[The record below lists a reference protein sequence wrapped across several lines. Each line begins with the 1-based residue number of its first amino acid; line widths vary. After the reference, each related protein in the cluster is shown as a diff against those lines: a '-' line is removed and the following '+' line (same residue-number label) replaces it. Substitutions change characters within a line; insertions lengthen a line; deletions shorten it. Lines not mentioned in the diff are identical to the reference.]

1 MTTKGQFAAKGACHG
16 VFGLF
21 SMGLPTLLP
30 LLRRTTI
37 SGFCNPI
44 GRIDAPSG
52 TVFVGI
58 FVQAAEAV
66 ADFRTA
72 LRVTGGLFIPPA
84 SDANMLPSKPEQ
96 THGTVNTVD

>member
-1 MTTKGQFAAKGACHG
+1 VPALPRLVFCSGAPRFPVSATPSAGSTLQAAR
-16 VFGLF
+16 
-21 SMGLPTLLP
+21 S
-30 LLRRTTI
+30 
-37 SGFCNPI
+37 S
-44 GRIDAPSG
+44 SE
-52 TVFVGI
+52 I

-66 ADFRTA
+66 DDFRTA